1 MLARMRSVRILRLI
15 GSAAIAIGCAHDTT
29 ELVCP
34 PIECTLTR
42 PIAVRVQ
49 VVSAATG
56 APVDSLSMQAA
67 GPALGGG
74 SCSGNVCIVAGYGGE
89 YQLTISAPGYQSA
102 HLDVTVHQTPP
113 PKCGCQGVT
122 TEQRTVALVPVAGQA

>member
-1 MLARMRSVRILRLI
+1 MLARLRSVRLLRLI
-15 GSAAIAIGCAHDTT
+15 GSAAIAIGCGNDTT

-34 PIECTLTR
+34 GYACVL

-56 APVDSLSMQAA
+56 APVDSLSMQAS
-67 GPALGGG
+67 GPTLGVGP
-74 SCSGNVCIVAGYGGE
+74 CSGSVCIVAGYGGE

-102 HLDVTVHQTPP
+102 HLDVTVHQPPP
-113 PKCGCQGVT
+113 PKCGCPGVT
-122 TEQRTVALVPVAGQA
+122 TEQRTVALIPLGRQG